1 MEIKTRFFGNQTIDP
16 DSIITFPKGIP
27 GFDDLTHYKLFH
39 QEGSDKIFWLQS
51 VDDER
56 LSFSVTQPGHFKINY
71 RFVLTDDEQA
81 TLQADE
87 TSELVFLIL
96 LHQEESETPPD
107 RQPTVKG
114 SINSPLVINTKSR
127 IGIQKNLRKVE
138 QSIVLS
144 EENNQ
149 IDVSET

>member
-1 MEIKTRFFGNQTIDP
+1 MEIKTRFFGNQTIDS

-27 GFDDLTHYKLFH
+27 GFDDLKHYKLFH
-39 QEGSDKIFWLQS
+39 KEGSDKIFWLQS
-51 VDDER
+51 VKDER

-71 RFVLTDDEQA
+71 RFMLTDDEQA

-87 TSELVFLIL
+87 TSELIFLIL
-96 LHQEESETPPD
+96 LHQEENQTSSD
-107 RQPTVKG
+107 QQPTVKG
-114 SINSPLVINTKSR
+114 SINSPLVINTTSR
-127 IGIQKNLRKVE
+127 IGIQKNLRNVE
-138 QSIVLS
+138 QSVILS

>member
-27 GFDDLTHYKLFH
+27 GFDDQKHYKLFH
-39 QEGSDKIFWLQS
+39 KEGSDNIYWLQS

-56 LSFSVTQPGHFKINY
+56 LSFAVTQPGHFKINY

-87 TSELVFLIL
+87 TSELVFLVL
-96 LHQEESETPPD
+96 LHQEENETSSD
-107 RQPTVKG
+107 QHPTVKG
-114 SINSPLVINTKSR
+114 SINSPLVVNINSR
-127 IGIQKNLRKVE
+127 IGIQKNLRNAE
-138 QSIVLS
+138 QSIILT
-144 EENNQ
+144 EKQNEIN
-149 IDVSET
+149 VSET